1 MVGLEGLPSKSTES
15 DKKKNTVSADRVGN
29 TRIPVAI
36 VDGIVHPDPAPL
48 HQIPQLPDEEIVLS
62 RVESLVGKGHYGAAI
77 KESKSLNSHVN
88 TLMLSPCKL
97 IMLVFHECFLL

>member
-29 TRIPVAI
+29 TRIPAAI

-62 RVESLVGKGHYGAAI
+62 RVESLLEKATMALP
-77 KESKSLNSHVN
+77 SKNPNPLTHPNRH
-88 TLMLSPCKL
+88 
-97 IMLVFHECFLL
+97 